1 MRRIYVLLL
10 VGFAACAWGAR
21 ADAKDNAIEASGAIE
36 TVTVYRGQALVA
48 RLIEV
53 DAPRGSLELV
63 VTDLPTHI
71 LPGSLYAS
79 GEGEVQIRAVRYRS
93 RSVKEEPREEIRKID
108 KQIEDIDRRLREN
121 QAMQTLQ
128 AQHQDY
134 LTKLEGF
141 TAATAKVEM
150 SKGVLNADTIK
161 SLTEFLANR
170 REGLV
175 KRTLELGEAARAL
188 KKEKSHLLSK
198 RHEITT
204 KSTRTAREA
213 IVFLEKPD
221 GGRLKVRLNYLVR
234 QAGWS
239 PMYNLRCK
247 GDRKKV
253 DLEYIALVRQ
263 MSGEDWKGVGLTL
276 STASP
281 AMVAEAPIITPF
293 WVTLGARPQST
304 LRGAAEVYQK
314 QKAAGGRLRGA
325 WQQRKQVLSQKD
337 ALKQDWD
344 LNRPANDLQMLDFAA
359 RREILLAARV
369 RPTEEALSVNY
380 VLPGKISIP
389 SRSDQQMIQIASLV
403 LPAKFYYLA
412 APVLTPYVYQQADV
426 VNSSEVAFLSGP
438 LNSYMDGQFMGTG
451 RMPMVARGQQFAVGF
466 GVDSQLRTTRELADK
481 TDRVQ
486 GGNRE
491 LTFKYRLL
499 IENYK
504 DKPVEVRLMDR
515 LPDPKGADI
524 RITLGE
530 LKDPLSENKVYLRTL
545 RKVGILRW
553 EVDVPAKA
561 AEDTARIVE
570 YQFKMT
576 FDRKMHIVEPS
587 QKQIE
592 QPMMEFEEM
601 MSP

>member
-293 WVTLGARPQST
+293 WVTLGTRPQST

-438 LNSYMDGQFMGTG
+438 LNS
-451 RMPMVARGQQFAVGF
+451 
-466 GVDSQLRTTRELADK
+466 
-481 TDRVQ
+481 
-486 GGNRE
+486 
-491 LTFKYRLL
+491 
-499 IENYK
+499 
-504 DKPVEVRLMDR
+504 
-515 LPDPKGADI
+515 
-524 RITLGE
+524 
-530 LKDPLSENKVYLRTL
+530 
-545 RKVGILRW
+545 
-553 EVDVPAKA
+553 
-561 AEDTARIVE
+561 
-570 YQFKMT
+570 
-576 FDRKMHIVEPS
+576 
-587 QKQIE
+587 
-592 QPMMEFEEM
+592 
-601 MSP
+601 